1 MDKLVIRESQNKLL
15 VKEGSSNLIVK
26 QIGSK
31 GEKGDQGLPGASTDI
46 KTYQVGNVLGIGGL
60 RAVYLDSN
68 GQLQYSTSEDI
79 IIANKTIGITLNSAV
94 YLDYCNVKLFGEIED
109 PSFVF
114 QIDKPIYLYN
124 NGIIG
129 QTYNP
134 NNQCCKILGY
144 ATKTNQFY
152 ITIQPTI
159 GL

>member
-1 MDKLVIRESQNKLL
+1 MNEV
-15 VKEGSSNLIVK
+15 IVK
-26 QIGSK
+26 Q
-31 GEKGDQGLPGASTDI
+31 STKKD
-46 KTYQVGNVLGIGGL
+46 
-60 RAVYLDSN
+60 DS
-68 GQLQYSTSEDI
+68 LIRLVT
-79 IIANKTIGITLNSAV
+79 
-94 YLDYCNVKLFGEIED
+94 LFGEIED